1 MKPHL
6 ALFDLDHTLIP
17 IDSDYSWGQFTEKL
31 GWVDT
36 YSFRQKNDEFYAQY
50 QAGTLNINDYVA
62 FATRAIC
69 EKGQAAS
76 LQAHQQFMKEV
87 IEPVI
92 RPSALQLIQTHR
104 QAGHQLMIITATNAF
119 VTRPIAQAL
128 GIEELIAVELV
139 KDAKGWYNGR
149 IDGVASFGDGKL
161 IRMNQWL
168 ADHQWSWDQVE
179 TTFYTDS
186 INDLPLLEVVNHPV
200 ATNPSNNLLTIANSR
215 QWRVL
220 NLFHPE

>member
-6 ALFDLDHTLIP
+6 ALFDLDHTLLP
-17 IDSDYSWGQFTEKL
+17 IDSDYAWGQFTEKL

-36 YSFRQKNDEFYAQY
+36 ISFRQKNDAFFAQY
-50 QAGTLNINDYVA
+50 QAGILNIHDYVE

-69 EKGQAAS
+69 EKGEVAS
-76 LQAHQQFMKEV
+76 MQAHQQFMKEV

-92 RPSALQLIQTHR
+92 RPCALQLIQTHR
-104 QAGHQLMIITATNAF
+104 QAGHQLIVITATNEF
-119 VTRPIAQAL
+119 VTRPIAHAL
-128 GIEELIAVELV
+128 GIEELIAVELF
-139 KDAKGWYNGR
+139 KDAKGWYNGG
-149 IDGVASFGDGKL
+149 IDGVASFRDGKL
-161 IRMNQWL
+161 TRMNQWL
-168 ADHQWSWDQVE
+168 ADHQLSWDRVE

-200 ATNPSNNLLTIANSR
+200 VTNPSANLLAIANSR

-220 NLFHPE
+220 NLFHSE

>member
-1 MKPHL
+1 
-6 ALFDLDHTLIP
+6 
-17 IDSDYSWGQFTEKL
+17 
-31 GWVDT
+31 
-36 YSFRQKNDEFYAQY
+36 
-50 QAGTLNINDYVA
+50 
-62 FATRAIC
+62 
-69 EKGQAAS
+69 
-76 LQAHQQFMKEV
+76 
-87 IEPVI
+87 
-92 RPSALQLIQTHR
+92 
-104 QAGHQLMIITATNAF
+104 MIITATNAF

-149 IDGVASFGDGKL
+149 IDGVASFRDGKL